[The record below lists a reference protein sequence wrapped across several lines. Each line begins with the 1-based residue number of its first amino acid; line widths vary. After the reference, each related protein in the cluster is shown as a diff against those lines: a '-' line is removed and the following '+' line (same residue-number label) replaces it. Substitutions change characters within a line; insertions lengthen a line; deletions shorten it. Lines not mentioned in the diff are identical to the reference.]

1 MIDKI
6 ILPNLT
12 DRNGRKYS
20 QEELEKQPK
29 SVYGSLDARDPR
41 DLDTISHRIDN
52 LRVENGNYV
61 GTFHFLETPLG
72 KIAKSLVDSKVE
84 LQTNIIGLGKLTKT
98 EDGYLVE
105 DFTLIGIN
113 LTYDN

>member
-1 MIDKI
+1 MIDRI

-29 SVYGSLDARDPR
+29 SVYGSLDSRDPK

-52 LRVENGNYV
+52 LRIENGNYV
-61 GTFHFLETPLG
+61 GTIHFLETPLG
-72 KIAKSLVDSKVE
+72 KIAKTIHDSGVE
-84 LQTNIIGLGKLTKT
+84 LQTNMIGIGKLNKSQ
-98 EDGYLVE
+98 DGVYLVE
-105 DFTLIGIN
+105 DYTLTGIN
-113 LTYDN
+113 LTND